1 MFSVVSHCSPSLANG
16 TPFLAIELNSS
27 AGQGALGGHGDP
39 TDGAKLISIV
49 RDLAIVATDRAYK
62 TLHRPDLVQE
72 KLAGD
77 P

>member
-1 MFSVVSHCSPSLANG
+1 
-16 TPFLAIELNSS
+16 
-27 AGQGALGGHGDP
+27 
-39 TDGAKLISIV
+39 LISIV